1 MIVAKLDLI
10 VACFVSSFWWLGS
23 INNFSVFLQVEIICL
38 SFPILF
44 IANDFLGIFR
54 RSVGLGVCEI
64 DFIVVS
70 WAVCM
75 ILWIAVS
82 SSVEFLI
89 YFCRISFGVSSSSFC
104 VFCGSDFSRFA
115 RDVNALVISIGC
127 KSRDLNV
134 SMNLHL
140 LHGREQ
146 A

>member
-1 MIVAKLDLI
+1 MIVARLDLI
-10 VACFVSSFWWLGS
+10 VACFVSSFWWFGS
-23 INNFSVFLQVEIICL
+23 INNFSVFLQVVIICL
-38 SFPILF
+38 SFP
-44 IANDFLGIFR
+44 
-54 RSVGLGVCEI
+54 
-64 DFIVVS
+64 
-70 WAVCM
+70 

-82 SSVEFLI
+82 SSVEFLT
-89 YFCRISFGVSSSSFC
+89 YFCRISFGVSLSSFC

-146 A
+146 I